1 MRHIGE
7 QIMILEDI
15 TCYALYAAVNL
26 YLCFYL
32 YLYSFVFV
40 LLYMLLYLLVNSFSK
55 AVIPL
60 TAASKIGCMDTLRDY
75 GIQKRDLFKPFRR
88 ERNEQKTL

>member
-1 MRHIGE
+1 MFFESSKIPL
-7 QIMILEDI
+7 QK
-15 TCYALYAAVNL
+15 NL
-26 YLCFYL
+26 LYL
-32 YLYSFVFV
+32 YLYFLF
-40 LLYMLLYLLVNSFSK
+40 LYLLVNSFLK
-55 AVIPL
+55 AVISL